1 MHRIL
6 ALIDRPVGRD
16 DCAIAAAGLAGEMR
30 ADLILAVDPRQ
41 ETFNKFEPE
50 LKHLVGLATDRGV
63 PTSTMLV
70 HLDDAA
76 SVLGAIRCNHIDL
89 VVIPD
94 SEAADEVTATVASA
108 LNKADV
114 PVVATKCG
122 PVANCRVEVQP

>member
-16 DCAIAAAGLAGEMR
+16 DCAVAAAGLAGQMQ

-41 ETFNKFEPE
+41 ETFKNFEPE

-76 SVLGAIRCNHIDL
+76 SVVGAIQCNHVDL
-89 VVIPD
+89 VVLHDPD
-94 SEAADEVTATVASA
+94 AADDVTATVASA
-108 LNKADV
+108 LNKAEV
-114 PVVATKCG
+114 PIVAMKCAAG
-122 PVANCRVEVQP
+122 N